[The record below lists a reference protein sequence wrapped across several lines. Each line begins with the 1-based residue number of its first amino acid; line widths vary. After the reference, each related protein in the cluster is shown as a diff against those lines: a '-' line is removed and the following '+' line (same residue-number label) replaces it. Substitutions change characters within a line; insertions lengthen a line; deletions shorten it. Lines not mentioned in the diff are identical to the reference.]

1 MTLYEFY
8 RIIYNNFCADINEC
22 QLKPHP
28 CHKSAICF
36 NTDGSFY
43 CECQEGFIG
52 DGLIN
57 CTGTSMNLNCI
68 LINNNNIII
77 KMHQPKHVSIMQDL
91 VSLISL

>member
-8 RIIYNNFCADINEC
+8 RINFCADINEC

-28 CHKSAICF
+28 CHESATCF

-57 CTGTSMNLNCI
+57 CTGTV
-68 LINNNNIII
+68 III
-77 KMHQPKHVSIMQDL
+77 IVPLL
-91 VSLISL
+91 V